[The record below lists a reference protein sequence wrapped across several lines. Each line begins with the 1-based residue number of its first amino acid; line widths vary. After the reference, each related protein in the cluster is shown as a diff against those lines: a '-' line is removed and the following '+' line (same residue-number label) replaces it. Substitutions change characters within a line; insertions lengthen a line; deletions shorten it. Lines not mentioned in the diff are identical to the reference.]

1 MQKEMRKRMLDGD
14 RLQVILDELRE
25 EGLRNVLDQGE
36 AACMK
41 HGGKNHLARSAMH
54 SLATI
59 GTALS
64 ELSLSLQNAFPS
76 FDWADLKELRNYI
89 AHDYLKRE
97 MPMVW
102 DAVVAYTPVLEGALP
117 RMIAWDADHPAP
129 DPRDAKAIAEH
140 GIPDYIK
147 EAVARAVGKPADMLG
162 NCGSLTENQ
171 RENEGCGGPG
181 P

>member
-1 MQKEMRKRMLDGD
+1 MLDGD
-14 RLQVILDELRE
+14 RLQAILNELRG

-41 HGGKNHLARSAMH
+41 HEGNNHVARSAMH

-59 GTALS
+59 GMAMS

-76 FDWADLKELRNYI
+76 LDWDGLKELRNYI

-97 MPMVW
+97 MPVVW
-102 DAVVAYTPVLEGALP
+102 DAVVACTPILEDAVP
-117 RMIAWDADHPAP
+117 RMIEWDASHPAP
-129 DPRDAKAIAEH
+129 DPNNTEAMAVQ

-147 EAVARAVGKPADMLG
+147 EAVAGQMKERTSILG
-162 NCGSLTENQ
+162 I
-171 RENEGCGGPG
+171 GPTS